1 MKLVNRMCPVLLAGS
16 FLLFSLPSHAAD
28 LPIKVDAKADK
39 KHFGG
44 ITHPLWR
51 YTITSMD
58 NNITLQ
64 SLELN
69 RGNCKISTND
79 RGKNTNVRLGF
90 GQSYTFTSPTNSS
103 YTDCRPLE
111 LIVNTDKGSY
121 TFTW

>member
-1 MKLVNRMCPVLLAGS
+1 MKLVNRMFPVLLAGS

-28 LPIKVDAKADK
+28 LPIKVDARADK
-39 KHFGG
+39 IHQGLTF
-44 ITHPLWR
+44 PVWR

>member
-1 MKLVNRMCPVLLAGS
+1 MKLVNRMCPALLAGC
-16 FLLFSLPSHAAD
+16 FLLFCLPSRAAD
-28 LPIKVDAKADK
+28 LPIKVDARADK
-39 KHFGG
+39 IHKGLTF
-44 ITHPLWR
+44 PVWR

-111 LIVNTDKGSY
+111 LIVNTDKGPY